1 VTPRG
6 RVAAL
11 FVVLVAL
18 FGVGLWGAHRAA
30 FPGKGLYRVEGV
42 FQARWGE
49 TMILVGHQA
58 VPGIM
63 EEMGTMSFFTE
74 SKELLDRAD
83 LKPGDR
89 LRLTIRQ
96 LPDKLLVTELQ
107 KIK

>member
-1 VTPRG
+1 
-6 RVAAL
+6 VALL

-42 FQARWGE
+42 FQARWGD

-63 EEMGTMSFFTE
+63 DEMGTMSFFAE

-83 LKPGDR
+83 LKPGDKVR
-89 LRLTIRQ
+89 FTIRQ
-96 LPDKLLVTELQ
+96 IPDKLLVTEIQ
-107 KIK
+107 KYK